1 MVSRS
6 LLVMEIV
13 LDVGVGDEKG
23 DPWPFNCESRVS
35 IV

>member
-1 MVSRS
+1 MLDV
-6 LLVMEIV
+6 V
-13 LDVGVGDEKG
+13 LDVGVEDEKG